1 MLSCDILYYL
11 CQHTYDFSSTEPK
24 PSVRCI
30 NDSDCWCNWRSFRN
44 ICFTGIKHWLE
55 KYLSKLWWLSLSI
68 IHVTFLVGNK
78 SRKNQLEKQQ
88 FLETRGWVFS
98 KFSSCYLWWR
108 LLQFTKAILLRTELL
123 CDQFVR
129 KTALHNIAKSVHVIK
144 HITNVI
150 IHNTALLHHLL
161 K

>member
-1 MLSCDILYYL
+1 MITLAHI
-11 CQHTYDFSSTEPK
+11 TY
-24 PSVRCI
+24 I
-30 NDSDCWCNWRSFRN
+30 YIYDSDWIWNWRSFRN
-44 ICFTGIKHWLE
+44 ICFTGINHRLE

-68 IHVTFLVGNK
+68 IHFAFLVGNK

-88 FLETRGWVFS
+88 FLETRGWVLS
-98 KFSSCYLWWR
+98 KLSSGYLWWR
-108 LLQFTKAILLRTELL
+108 LLPFTKAILLCTELL
-123 CDQFVR
+123 CNQFVR
-129 KTALHNIAKSVHVIK
+129 KTALHYIAKSVHVIK